1 MLAAHFA
8 EVLAAARRGDG
19 AAWRRLH
26 DELAGPLLGFLRG
39 RGLADPE
46 DALGDTLLDVAR
58 GLAGF
63 DGDEAGFRA
72 WVFTIAHRRAV
83 DAVRRAVRRPVTV
96 LPVEELAPV
105 LDAAATGGDAIEAL
119 VDRLA
124 QRGMLAPLLAELTD
138 EQREVLVLRFAG
150 DLDATTVGRVT
161 GRSTNAVAAIT
172 RRALARLRELAEAG
186 AATGAAGGAA
196 TAPTAS
202 APTPSPAGDGGR

>member
-1 MLAAHFA
+1 MLAADFPD
-8 EVLAAARRGDG
+8 VLAAARRGDEG
-19 AAWRRLH
+19 AWHRLH

-39 RGLADPE
+39 RGLVDPE

-63 DGDEAGFRA
+63 AGDEAGFRA

-83 DAVRRAVRRPVTV
+83 DAVRRAVRRPVV
-96 LPVEELAPV
+96 PIPLDELVPV
-105 LDAAATGGDAIEAL
+105 LDAAATGGDALEAL

-124 QRGMLAPLLAELTD
+124 ARDLIEPLLAALTD

-186 AATGAAGGAA
+186 ATAA
-196 TAPTAS
+196 
-202 APTPSPAGDGGR
+202 SPATDGGR